1 MVKKKT
7 KIKTSFR
14 SGKTSIV
21 KLIFEKM
28 TPGETLKLA
37 ETKLVQLHGEILSII
52 KDEEDRI
59 KIRSFLFRNQL
70 WNSFTISNS

>member
-1 MVKKKT
+1 
-7 KIKTSFR
+7 
-14 SGKTSIV
+14 
-21 KLIFEKM
+21 M

-59 KIRSFLFRNQL
+59 EIRSFLFRNQL